1 VGFCSE
7 IENSNLV
14 GHHDRVLSIL
24 ILHSFSLVW
33 HRSVAAHA
41 TPAALY
47 CDAGSFAAV
56 TTRSVSLC
64 RDSSG
69 AAIRPGAR
77 FIQIKTKCFSGTKQD
92 E

>member
-1 VGFCSE
+1 V
-7 IENSNLV
+7 V
-14 GHHDRVLSIL
+14 TP
-24 ILHSFSLVW
+24 
-33 HRSVAAHA
+33 AAPA
-41 TPAALY
+41 AALY

-77 FIQIKTKCFSGTKQD
+77 FIQIKTKCFSDTKQD